1 MKTKKQNKCDMKE
14 EMSAI
19 KFYKKIEKNAKD
31 FRLVNGLFIVKYIN
45 EEISV
50 YVGQFY
56 KANSVLNYTKTN
68 RVEVWYGDKFLFN
81 KKQNKATNCMGYWKP
96 LGINF
101 REQPIKEILK

>member
-1 MKTKKQNKCDMKE
+1 MKKKKGKSENKE

-19 KFYKKIEKNAKD
+19 KFYRRIEKQQKD
-31 FRLVNGLFIVKYIN
+31 YRLVNGIFIIKYIN
-45 EEISV
+45 EELSV

-81 KKQNKATNCMGYWKP
+81 KKQNTATNCMGYWKP
-96 LGINF
+96 LGIGF